1 MSWQLALKGI
11 GVGLAL
17 AIPVGPV
24 GLLVFRRSVTHGT
37 RAGIVVG
44 SGAAIADALVCA
56 IMAYGITAVAEFI
69 ARHALILER
78 CGGFALMVIGYLVF
92 RRAPPKEVRPVPS
105 SQSWIGAMG
114 ASLVITLVNPGT
126 ILGVTTIFAAS
137 GVAGRVD
144 TVAAATLLVAGAFVG
159 SMSWWCILS
168 GLASRLRDKT
178 SGYWMRRIN
187 QACGAVLVAFGFLAL
202 VVHFA

>member
-1 MSWQLALKGI
+1 MSWILALKGI

-44 SGAAIADALVCA
+44 SGAALADALMCA
-56 IMAYGITAVAEFI
+56 IMAYGITTVSEFI
-69 ARHALILER
+69 ARHAEVLNRFGGLALI
-78 CGGFALMVIGYLVF
+78 VIGYVVF
-92 RRAPPKEVRPVPS
+92 RRAPPHEVRTAPK
-105 SQSWIGAMG
+105 SQSWLAAVT
-114 ASLVITLVNPGT
+114 ASLVITLANPGT
-126 ILGVTTIFAAS
+126 IVGVTTVFAGI
-137 GVAGRVD
+137 GVAGMVNTATD
-144 TVAAATLLVAGAFVG
+144 ATLLVGGAFTG
-159 SMSWWCILS
+159 SMLWWCTLS
-168 GLASRLRDKT
+168 GLASRLRDKA

-187 QACGAVLVAFGFLAL
+187 QGCGIAVMVLGVVAL